1 MVQHSYAG
9 LLEAVT
15 SLSKGAAE
23 IQILNVLSRNHR
35 ITEIWGQ
42 QTNHNTWHWH
52 CNARLHNQNKCVV
65 SLLLYILQF
74 GYLEFTKVNFSIVFA
89 KQACFFG
96 STSPAEEREFTFA
109 TCVPARAR
117 LQVVGSACIPQDSPW
132 AKEFFLQFLAIPKAT
147 PPMFSW
153 EWCTVSLNSPWLPG
167 AAQKASQPPTH
178 QELPFAP
185 GVAPPAQDSGAS
197 SRGTRGMHLLGKK
210 EWAWKENTSFK
221 KARHNLRDHPS
232 NLYSFLCCFTFPS
245 AKKYIYIGPRFT
257 PDMNPLTAN
266 VTLGINLAHHV

>member
-1 MVQHSYAG
+1 MSFP
-9 LLEAVT
+9 
-15 SLSKGAAE
+15 E
-23 IQILNVLSRNHR
+23 ITESQKSGGSRPTITPDTDIAMQDFTIKTNVLFLCFCTSS
-35 ITEIWGQ
+35 
-42 QTNHNTWHWH
+42 
-52 CNARLHNQNKCVV
+52 
-65 SLLLYILQF
+65 SLANWNSLR
-74 GYLEFTKVNFSIVFA
+74 SIFPLCSPSKPV
-89 KQACFFG
+89 FFG

-210 EWAWKENTSFK
+210 EWA
-221 KARHNLRDHPS
+221 
-232 NLYSFLCCFTFPS
+232 
-245 AKKYIYIGPRFT
+245 
-257 PDMNPLTAN
+257 
-266 VTLGINLAHHV
+266 